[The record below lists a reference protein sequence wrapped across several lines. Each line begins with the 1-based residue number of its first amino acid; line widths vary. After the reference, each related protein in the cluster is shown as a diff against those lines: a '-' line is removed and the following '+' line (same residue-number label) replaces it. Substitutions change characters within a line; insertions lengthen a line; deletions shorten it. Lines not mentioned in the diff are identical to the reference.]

1 MDRNDVVSHPN
12 GFLGFVFI
20 RVHLSRSSLDG
31 GGFVIKMD
39 ILLL

>member
-1 MDRNDVVSHPN
+1 MDKNDAVRHLSS
-12 GFLGFVFI
+12 FLGFVLI
-20 RVHLSRSSLDG
+20 RVHQSRRSLDG

>member
-1 MDRNDVVSHPN
+1 MDRNDVVRHLT

-20 RVHLSRSSLDG
+20 RVHLSRRSLDG
-31 GGFVIKMD
+31 GGFVTKMD